1 MMPERSMMPN
11 GGMAE
16 AGAAA
21 FQGGPSHAAE
31 AGYGNGITNE
41 MINNN

>member
-1 MMPERSMMPN
+1 MEASGQHGNGAYKQFYNGMMPERSMMPN

-21 FQGGPSHAAE
+21 FQGGPS
-31 AGYGNGITNE
+31 N
-41 MINNN
+41 